1 MTIVPRWLTRSAILP
16 QILHAETPKGPW
28 GGSGDGGSGGGGS
41 GGGSGGGPRNP
52 WSVPPGG
59 RRGNP
64 QGPSAL
70 DEFLRK
76 ARSGGG
82 GGGGFPG
89 LPGGANSRTL
99 WAIGAAILIL
109 AWLLVTSVHQI
120 ERGQRG
126 VVTYFGRYAG
136 TLEPG
141 IRLTLPAP
149 IAGVQK
155 VDVQRFR
162 TDNFP
167 QGDGQNL
174 TLTGDQNIVDLSYSV
189 RWNIADPVAYVFQ
202 MKAPQDTVRAAVES
216 AMRAVLATTTFQQ
229 AVGDGRVAIEQRV
242 LELSQQILDS
252 YRSGVRIQ
260 GVSIRQAT
268 APVQIVDAFNDVIA
282 AQQDATANVNKA
294 QSYAS
299 QKVAQAQGAAAAFDR
314 VYEQYRLAPEVTR
327 RRMYYETME
336 AVLAK
341 SNKTVVEAPGVVPY
355 LPLDRARGAAAEPA
369 QPQVQA
375 GAGR

>member
-16 QILHAETPKGPW
+16 HILHAETPKGPW
-28 GGSGDGGSGGGGS
+28 GGGGAGDGGGSGS
-41 GGGSGGGPRNP
+41 GGGSGPRNP
-52 WSVPPGG
+52 WAVPPGG
-59 RRGNP
+59 RRGAP

-70 DEFLRK
+70 DEFLRR
-76 ARSGGG
+76 ARGGGG

-89 LPGGANSRTL
+89 LPGGPNARTL

-126 VVTYFGRYAG
+126 VVSYLGRYAG
-136 TLEPG
+136 VLEPG

-149 IAGVQK
+149 IARVQK

-189 RWNIADPVAYVFQ
+189 RWNIADPVAYVYQ
-202 MKAPQDTVRAAVES
+202 LKEPQATVRATVES
-216 AMRAVLATTTFQQ
+216 AMRAVLATTSFQQ
-229 AVGDGRVAIEQRV
+229 AVGDGRVAIENRV
-242 LELSQQILDS
+242 LDLSQAILNS

-282 AQQDATANVNKA
+282 AQQDATGNVNKA

-314 VYEQYRLAPEVTR
+314 VYAQYALAPEVTR

-355 LPLDRARGAAAEPA
+355 LPLDRARAAAEPA
-369 QPQVQA
+369 QPAAQA

>member
-1 MTIVPRWLTRSAILP
+1 MTIMPRWLTRSAVPPQMLP
-16 QILHAETPKGPW
+16 QTLHAEPPKGPW
-28 GGSGDGGSGGGGS
+28 GGGGGS
-41 GGGSGGGPRNP
+41 GGGDGSSGGGGGPRNP

-59 RRGNP
+59 RRGAP

-70 DEFLRK
+70 DEFLRR
-76 ARSGGG
+76 ARGGG

-89 LPGGANSRTL
+89 LPGGANARTL
-99 WAIGAAILIL
+99 WAIGAGILIL

-136 TLEPG
+136 ILEPG

-149 IAGVQK
+149 IARVQK

-189 RWNIADPVAYVFQ
+189 RWNITDPVAYVFQ
-202 MKAPQDTVRAAVES
+202 LKEPQATVRATVES
-216 AMRAVLATTTFQQ
+216 AMRAVLANTTFQQ
-229 AVGDGRVAIEQRV
+229 AVGDGRVALEQRV
-242 LELSQQILDS
+242 LDLSQAILNS
-252 YRSGVRIQ
+252 YRSGVSIQ

-282 AQQDATANVNKA
+282 AQQDATGNVNKA

-314 VYEQYRLAPEVTR
+314 VYAQYRLAPDVTR

-341 SNKTVVEAPGVVPY
+341 SNKTVIEAPGVVPY
-355 LPLDRARGAAAEPA
+355 LPLDRARTAPEPT
-369 QPQVQA
+369 QPAVQA